1 MKEKKEKKKKHKKRK
16 LESKNCTLKNVG
28 KTSFKYS

>member
-1 MKEKKEKKKKHKKRK
+1 MKEKKKKKKKHNKRK

-28 KTSFKYS
+28 KTRFKYS